1 MLYNHKATVADD
13 NFFVKQGGLNFCSFY
28 RLHNYHSLIYA
39 AMLVGQSQVALESC
53 DRMEATI
60 TEEMLRVKS
69 PPMADWLEFFL
80 AVRVHVLIRFGRW
93 DELKKLQI
101 PEDNS
106 VPIVQ

>member
-1 MLYNHKATVADD
+1 
-13 NFFVKQGGLNFCSFY
+13 
-28 RLHNYHSLIYA
+28 
-39 AMLVGQSQVALESC
+39 
-53 DRMEATI
+53 MEATI